1 MVCRDLARGV
11 GGTTEPIGGG
21 AEMRRSRSRSLDRLG
36 LSLAVWPIEP
46 DREQQPLLDPARLA
60 PAEYRFRGVFADR
73 AAGGGR
79 VADTVRSS
87 VVFAGDF
94 C

>member
-21 AEMRRSRSRSLDRLG
+21 AEMRLSRSLDRLE
-36 LSLAVWPIEP
+36 LSLAVWPVEP
-46 DREQQPLLDPARLA
+46 DREQQPLPDPARLA
-60 PAEYRFRGVFADR
+60 AAKYRFAGVVADR

-79 VADTVRSS
+79 LADTVRSS
-87 VVFAGDF
+87 VVFAEDF